1 MDIVSVL
8 LILLGLL
15 LLAASIIAVIYPL
28 KKTPLNTRKKGL
40 FGIAGSIVTIIIG
53 GALLPPTTDTKPVE
67 QKTATNAAP
76 EPVKS
81 QPKSLKDSDNK
92 IQSVE
97 VSDKTLKIHV
107 HFEVVLDDKSLIS
120 DAGFILKTIGNAIKD
135 GAQEAANVENV
146 KVIFTTKVIDKLGN
160 ESTATYMTL
169 TFPASDLKAANY
181 TNLTSQMVMN
191 LATNAS
197 LSPVGKNAALQ
208 YCSKNG
214 QDARAFCLLAL
225 SQ

>member
-1 MDIVSVL
+1 MDIISVL
-8 LILLGLL
+8 LILFGILL
-15 LLAASIIAVIYPL
+15 FAASVIATIYPL
-28 KKTPLNTRKKGL
+28 KKTPLNTRKRGL
-40 FGIAGSIVTIIIG
+40 IGIGGSIVAVIIG
-53 GALLPPTTDTKPVE
+53 GALLPPTSNTKQE
-67 QKTATNAAP
+67 NQKAATNAVA
-76 EPVKS
+76 EPIKS
-81 QPKSLKDSDNK
+81 QPKALKDNDK
-92 IQSVE
+92 QIQSVE
-97 VSDKTLKIHV
+97 VSDKTLQIHV
-107 HFEVVLDDKSLIS
+107 HFDVVMDDKSLIS
-120 DAGFILKTIGNAIKD
+120 NAGFILKTIGTAIKD
-135 GAQEAANVENV
+135 GAQEAANVEKI

-181 TNLTSQMVMN
+181 ENLTSSMLLN

-214 QDARAFCLLAL
+214 QDARAFCLMAL